1 MLAAAFA
8 TVILAPSFL
17 YGVAV
22 DGPRVAYADTSCR
35 VSIWQA
41 GRTTRLGATPCT
53 ERTSTGSGLA
63 GLALAGGRALWV
75 TYTGG
80 NIREFTV
87 WTATRTS
94 ARPRRLAFATGD
106 VDAEPAVTVGDGDE
120 DLLPY
125 AVRRTVVVLGA
136 NGARR
141 FAWTAP
147 AHVTAVDAFAGK
159 VAVATAGGLV
169 TVLDGN
175 GSMLDEESFGA
186 DVYALQISGSS
197 IVAQV
202 GRSLEV
208 RDGSATRQILIRRD
222 LKLVGAGRGRAALIG
237 RNGAQLLDLDT
248 GTRSSLGPARQARID
263 GVRVVTANGRRIVV
277 R

>member
-1 MLAAAFA
+1 MLAAALA

-17 YGVAV
+17 FGVAV

-41 GRTTRLGATPCT
+41 GRTTRLGATPCS

-63 GLALAGGRALWV
+63 GLALAAERALWV

-80 NIREFTV
+80 NVREFTV

-94 ARPRRLAFATGD
+94 PRPRRLAFATGD
-106 VDAEPAVTVGDGDE
+106 VDAVPAVTVGDGDQ

-125 AVRRTVVVLGA
+125 AVGRAVVVLGA

-159 VAVATAGGLV
+159 VAVATTGGLV
-169 TVLDGN
+169 TVLDEN
-175 GSMLDEESFGA
+175 GSVLEEASFGA
-186 DVYALQISGSS
+186 DVYAVQISGGFL
-197 IVAQV
+197 VAQV
-202 GRSLEV
+202 GNTLE
-208 RDGSATRQILIRRD
+208 RRGGGSTKRWPIRRE
-222 LKLVGAGRGRAALIG
+222 LRLVGAGGGRAALLG
-237 RNGAQLLDLDT
+237 RDGAHLLDLGT
-248 GTRSSLGPARQARID
+248 GTTSSLGPARQVRVD

>member
-1 MLAAAFA
+1 MLAALFA

-17 YGVAV
+17 SGVAV

-35 VSIWQA
+35 VSIWQG

-63 GLALAGGRALWV
+63 GLALASGRALWV
-75 TYTGG
+75 TYAGG

-87 WTATRTS
+87 WTATGTRPQ
-94 ARPRRLAFATGD
+94 PRRLAFVTGD
-106 VDAEPAVTVGDGDE
+106 VDAVPPIAVGDGDE
-120 DLLPY
+120 NLLPY

-147 AHVTAVDAFAGK
+147 ARVTAVDAFAGK
-159 VAVATAGGLV
+159 VAVATTGGLV
-169 TVLDGN
+169 TVLDEH
-175 GSMLDEESFGA
+175 GSVLDEESFGA
-186 DVYALQISGSS
+186 DIYGLQIAGGSL
-197 IVAQV
+197 VAQV
-202 GRSLEV
+202 GRSLEI
-208 RDGSATRQILIRRD
+208 RSGGSAKQILLRRD
-222 LKLVGAGRGRAALIG
+222 LKLVGASGGRAALLG
-237 RNGAQLLDLDT
+237 RDGAELLDVVT
-248 GTRSSLGPARQARID
+248 GQSSSLGPARQARVD
-263 GVRVVTANGRRIVV
+263 GVRVVTANGRRVVV

>member
-1 MLAAAFA
+1 VHRAHEH
-8 TVILAPSFL
+8 
-17 YGVAV
+17 G
-22 DGPRVAYADTSCR
+22 
-35 VSIWQA
+35 
-41 GRTTRLGATPCT
+41 LGAR
-53 ERTSTGSGLA
+53 RTGARRRSC
-63 GLALAGGRALWV
+63 AL
-75 TYTGG
+75 
-80 NIREFTV
+80 
-87 WTATRTS
+87 
-94 ARPRRLAFATGD
+94 GD
-106 VDAEPAVTVGDGDE
+106 VH
-120 DLLPY
+120 
-125 AVRRTVVVLGA
+125 RREQGA

-141 FAWTAP
+141 FTWTAP

-169 TVLDGN
+169 TVLDGD
-175 GSMLDEESFGA
+175 GSVLDEESFGA

-208 RDGSATRQILIRRD
+208 RDGSSTKQILIRRD
-222 LKLVGAGRGRAALIG
+222 LKLVGAGGGRAALIG

-248 GTRSSLGPARQARID
+248 GKRSSLGPARQARID